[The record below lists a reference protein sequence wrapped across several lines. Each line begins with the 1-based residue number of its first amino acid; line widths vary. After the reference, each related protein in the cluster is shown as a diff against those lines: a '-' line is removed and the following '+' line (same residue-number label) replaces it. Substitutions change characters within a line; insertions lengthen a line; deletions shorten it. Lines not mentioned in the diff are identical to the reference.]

1 MNAKPITVTQ
11 LNNYIKALL
20 DNTAPLQSLCLRGEL
35 SNFKIHSSGH
45 CYFTLKDENA
55 AVSGVMFAA
64 SAGKLRFRP
73 ESGMKVIAY
82 GRVSLCPKSGQ

>member
-45 CYFTLKDENA
+45 CYFTLKDETA

-64 SAGKLRFRP
+64 SAGKLPFRP
-73 ESGMKVIAY
+73 ESGMNVIA
-82 GRVSLCPKSGQ
+82 